1 MDSNINEFVKQIEG
15 AKGMVVDRSLEFFK
29 TLAQTSYS
37 MIIADSRNVGLAYG
51 SPVLTGRYRGSHT
64 IAVNTIDKSVRPP
77 AEDPD
82 DEGTIRA
89 KPASEVRA
97 AVEGIKLGDK
107 INIANAVPYAR
118 KIEFGHSK
126 LKAPEGVYEV
136 TKDAV
141 AYRFRRV
148 NAAGVLSAVGGN
160 AKKAPVGGLGVQQ

>member
-1 MDSNINEFVKQIEG
+1 MDSNVGDFIKQVEG
-15 AKGMVVDRSLEFFK
+15 AKDMVVARSLEFFK

-37 MIIADSRNVGLAYG
+37 MISADSRNVGLAYG

-64 IAVNTIDKSVRPP
+64 IAINTIDKSVRPP

-97 AVEGIKLGDK
+97 AIETIKLGDK
-107 INIANAVPYAR
+107 INIANALPYAR
-118 KIEFGHSK
+118 RIEFGHSK

-148 NAAGVLSAVGGN
+148 NAANVLSSNGN